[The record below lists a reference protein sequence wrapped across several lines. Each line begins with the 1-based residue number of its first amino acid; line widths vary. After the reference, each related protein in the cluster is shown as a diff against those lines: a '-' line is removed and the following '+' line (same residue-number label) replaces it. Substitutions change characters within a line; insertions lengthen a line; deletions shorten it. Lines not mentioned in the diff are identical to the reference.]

1 MWPTQETG
9 TCVSTSRSICFISV
23 ESQLSHR
30 VEHHSVI
37 VCQFGTPQGLRIPM
51 RSRTLICR
59 RFLALALF
67 SASAVA
73 CGASSTS
80 TFSHASTP
88 ASEVN
93 GISIFVLTITG
104 LIFVGVSGLLVY
116 ALVRYRGREGDRTE
130 PAQVF
135 GSVQIEL
142 SWTIIPI
149 LIIVVLFL
157 TTTRVLFS
165 VQDAPRPATALDV
178 IVVGHQFWWEFR
190 YPQYN
195 VVTANEL
202 HVPVSSNATD
212 RPTFMKLTSA
222 DVIHSFWV
230 PQLAGK
236 TDLLPNRVNEMWIDP
251 HKPGMYEGQCAQFC
265 GAEHAK
271 MLLRVYADTP
281 EQFQLWIANQQKTQP
296 EIMTPE
302 SSEDTSTNHGNAE
315 NVVHAGTNAGPPSSP
330 AGRGGAVATSY
341 ENSQE
346 ISPQVGQHVFEHE
359 ACISCHTVAGT
370 AATGRYGPDLTHMM
384 SRATI
389 GSGAALNTKER
400 LLAWVTDPNQIKPG
414 SLMPAMH
421 LTDRQNEQITAYLL
435 TLK

>member
-1 MWPTQETG
+1 MA
-9 TCVSTSRSICFISV
+9 
-23 ESQLSHR
+23 
-30 VEHHSVI
+30 
-37 VCQFGTPQGLRIPM
+37 
-51 RSRTLICR
+51 LICR
-59 RFLALALF
+59 QSSVLAVLL
-67 SASAVA
+67 SASRIAWSA
-73 CGASSTS
+73 QSTS

-88 ASEVN
+88 AGQVN
-93 GISIFVLTITG
+93 DISIFVLTITG
-104 LIFVGVSGLLVY
+104 LIFAGVGGLLLY
-116 ALVRYRGREGDRTE
+116 ALVRYRGRRGDLTE

-165 VQDAPRPATALDV
+165 VQDAPKPASALDV

-222 DVIHSFWV
+222 DVIHSFWI

-251 HKPGMYEGQCAQFC
+251 RTPGLYLGQCAQFC

-271 MLLRVYADTP
+271 MLLRVYVDTP
-281 EQFQLWIANQQKTQP
+281 EQFQQWIANQQKMQR
-296 EIMTPE
+296 EIGELGPSE
-302 SSEDTSTNHGNAE
+302 AVSSNAA
-315 NVVHAGTNAGPPSSP
+315 NAGVVHAGTNAVTENSVGADA
-330 AGRGGAVATSY
+330 AGY
-341 ENSQE
+341 ENSQQ
-346 ISPQVGQHVFEHE
+346 ISPQIGQYVFEHE

-389 GSGAALNTKER
+389 AAGAAPNTRER

-421 LTDRQNEQITAYLL
+421 LTDRQNAEITAYLL

>member
-1 MWPTQETG
+1 
-9 TCVSTSRSICFISV
+9 
-23 ESQLSHR
+23 
-30 VEHHSVI
+30 
-37 VCQFGTPQGLRIPM
+37 
-51 RSRTLICR
+51 
-59 RFLALALF
+59 
-67 SASAVA
+67 VA
-73 CGASSTS
+73 APSSTS
-80 TFSHASTP
+80 IFSNKSTP
-88 ASEVN
+88 VHELNDLSM
-93 GISIFVLTITG
+93 FVLGITG
-104 LIFVGVSGLLVY
+104 LIFVGVASLLVY
-116 ALVRYRGREGDRTE
+116 AIVKFRARKGDTAE
-130 PAQVF
+130 PPQVF

-157 TTTRVLFS
+157 TTARVLFS
-165 VQDAPRPATALDV
+165 VQDAPKPASALDV
-178 IVVGHQFWWEFR
+178 TVVGHQFWWEFR

-202 HVPVSSNATD
+202 HVPVSASATD

-251 HKPGMYEGQCAQFC
+251 REAGLYEGQCAQFC

-271 MLLRVYADTP
+271 MLLRVYVDTP
-281 EQFQLWIANQQKTQP
+281 EQFQQWIQNQEKMQP
-296 EIMTPE
+296 EM
-302 SSEDTSTNHGNAE
+302 SSQGRVQNA
-315 NVVHAGTNAGPPSSP
+315 SL
-330 AGRGGAVATSY
+330 
-341 ENSQE
+341 ENSQATSAE
-346 ISPQVGQHVFEHE
+346 AGQYVFEHQ

-370 AATGRYGPDLTHMM
+370 VATGRYGPDLTHLM

-389 GSGAALNTKER
+389 AAGAAPNTQEQ
-400 LLAWVTDPNQIKPG
+400 LLRWITDPNQIKPG

-421 LTDRQNEQITAYLL
+421 LSDRENEQITAYLL

>member
-1 MWPTQETG
+1 M
-9 TCVSTSRSICFISV
+9 
-23 ESQLSHR
+23 
-30 VEHHSVI
+30 
-37 VCQFGTPQGLRIPM
+37 
-51 RSRTLICR
+51 
-59 RFLALALF
+59 
-67 SASAVA
+67 
-73 CGASSTS
+73 
-80 TFSHASTP
+80 
-88 ASEVN
+88 N
-93 GISIFVLTITG
+93 GISVFVLTITG
-104 LIFVGVSGLLVY
+104 LIFVTMSGLLIY
-116 ALVRYRGREGDRTE
+116 ALIRFGGRKGDMSE

-157 TTTRVLFS
+157 TTARVLFS
-165 VQDAPRPATALDV
+165 VQDAQKPTSAIDV
-178 IVVGHQFWWEFR
+178 TVVGHQFWWEFR

-202 HVPVSSNATD
+202 HVPVSASATD

-251 HKPGMYEGQCAQFC
+251 REAGLYIGQCAQFC

-271 MLLRVYADTP
+271 MLLRVYVDTP
-281 EQFQLWIANQQKTQP
+281 AQFQQWIANQEKMQP
-296 EIMTPE
+296 ELA
-302 SSEDTSTNHGNAE
+302 SR
-315 NVVHAGTNAGPPSSP
+315 AGVQDVSL
-330 AGRGGAVATSY
+330 
-341 ENSQE
+341 ENSQATSAE
-346 ISPQVGQHVFEHE
+346 AGQYVFEHQ

-370 AATGRYGPDLTHMM
+370 VATGRYGPDLTHLM

-389 GSGAALNTKER
+389 AAGAAPNTQEQ
-400 LLAWVTDPNQIKPG
+400 LLRWITDPNQIKPG

-421 LTDRQNEQITAYLL
+421 LTDRENQQITAYLQ
-435 TLK
+435 TLR